1 MKKTDKLSR
10 GAGVLL
16 PLFSLYGDEP
26 IGTAGS
32 PAAREF
38 VDFLAESGFSYWQVL
53 PLERIGVGDSPYDCI
68 AAFES
73 EPLLA
78 QNASES
84 DTPRLNADDYK
95 YAVDYD
101 AARSLST
108 ATSADFDKQW
118 LELKRY
124 ANKKGIALIGDLPFY
139 VSGASK
145 DVAERPELFNP
156 KLKAGAPPDYFNPD
170 GQNWG
175 SPTYNWK
182 AMKADGYKWWVKR
195 LKRAMKL
202 FDIVRLDHFR
212 GFSAYW
218 GIDDNGKGKW
228 YKGPGMDLFKT
239 LTAQLGE
246 LPIIAENLGDIDAA
260 ANKLLTLSEFPGMR
274 VLQFGFM
281 GGGDDVHQPHTWDE
295 NNVAYSG
302 THDNT
307 TLFDW
312 LQKLDERDRA
322 MALDY
327 AGFSGNWWTGGKD
340 AQATKALIRTLY
352 QSRANVVIL
361 QMQDILGYGA
371 DTRTNIPGLPS
382 GNWRYR
388 LTREALAE
396 VDRDYWRRQAEMFG
410 RKTAALAA
418 K

>member
-1 MKKTDKLSR
+1 MAKADIQKR

-38 VDFLAESGFSYWQVL
+38 VDFLSDAGFSYWQVL
-53 PLERIGVGDSPYDCI
+53 PLEKIGRGNSPYDCLS
-68 AAFES
+68 AFES

-78 QNASES
+78 ES
-84 DTPRLNADDYK
+84 KTPEGSAGNMDDYRF
-95 YAVDYD
+95 AVDYD
-101 AARSLST
+101 AARNVST
-108 ATSADFDKQW
+108 AASADFDKQW
-118 LELKRY
+118 SELKRY
-124 ANKKGIALIGDLPFY
+124 ANKKGIEIIGDLPFY
-139 VSGASK
+139 VSGDSK
-145 DVAERPELFNP
+145 DVAEHPELFSLN
-156 KLKAGAPPDYFNPD
+156 LKAGAPPDYFNPD

-195 LKRAMKL
+195 LKRAIKMY
-202 FDIVRLDHFR
+202 DVVRLDHFR

-218 GIDDNGKGKW
+218 GIDGAGKGKW
-228 YKGPGMDLFKT
+228 YKGPGADLFKT

-260 ANKLLTLSEFPGMR
+260 ANKLHVQTGFPGMR

-281 GGGDDVHQPHTWDE
+281 GGGDNVHQPHSWDE

-322 MALDY
+322 AALDY
-327 AGFSGNWWTGGKD
+327 TGFNGDWWTGGRN

-352 QSRANVVIL
+352 QSRAGIVIL

-371 DTRTNIPGLPS
+371 DTRTNVPGQAD

-396 VDRDYWRRQAEMFG
+396 VDRAYWRRQANMFG
-410 RKTAALAA
+410 RADVA